1 MKYFGFICILLLFL
15 NDCSAKND
23 TAKLS
28 LADIVKN
35 VALAFSKINNNNETV
50 PFTDAITDNYDDMLN
65 NVRSALKAVNKVE
78 NVSEFIQTNA
88 QLNDV
93 LSKFDVKDV
102 LSFITNNAHVIDN
115 SNVLKTN
122 DASNNNSSRCL
133 NDTQSIVPGVEKS
146 KDWALRM
153 IDANGKPPS
162 GLLNF
167 ILTWEG
173 DYEEC
178 LRITAETFK
187 GKYCL
192 GSFWIT
198 GVPNP
203 VTKADGV
210 SIKIG
215 LCIPD
220 TCTKEEELVMLSA
233 VAPKLTNNRI
243 YAYDLTC
250 QEPGRK
256 LDTRAIALISVCVV
270 FVVVMSIATIFD
282 IITRQIFK
290 RNKTSKYTVNSSTN
304 ESQETD
310 AIKGETYSKN
320 ADTPVVRST
329 REQSN
334 KEEEKSTIEHGIL
347 GQLLLSFSVYTN
359 GSKILSTHQSA
370 GTLTAI
376 NGIRFISMTWIIL
389 GHTFVFGFM
398 QGSVENIATMFPT
411 YIKRLSFMAVM
422 NAPVAVDT
430 FFALSGL
437 LLTYLTLKQMK
448 KSKGKINWF
457 LFYFHRFWRLTPPYM
472 LIMGIY
478 IAVFPYIGNGPFW
491 PKDGFEKNYCK
502 NTWWWNLLYINNFKP
517 VSEECFS
524 WTWYLANDMQFYIIS
539 PIIIVPLYFSKI
551 AGTIVMSIFLLAT
564 SITSG
569 IVSKHFE
576 LGVST
581 FGKNGGAHFDEYY
594 QKPYCRM
601 GPYLLGMYT
610 GYLLY
615 KCNCKCRINRYLNF
629 LLWIVFSV
637 IAVLV
642 LYGVYGNYNDN
653 PMSENVTALY
663 NAVHRSA
670 WGAAICWVIFACATG
685 NGGFINTVLSWKMFI
700 PFSRLTFC
708 AYLLHPVVQF
718 YYYGSKK
725 KMTYW
730 DDHQTIYEFLA
741 HVVLSFAVAFIASL
755 AFESPMMGLEKVIF
769 RRERKK
775 RAL

>member
-1 MKYFGFICILLLFL
+1 MKYLGFTCILLLFL
-15 NDCSAKND
+15 NDCSANND
-23 TAKLS
+23 TTKLS
-28 LADIVKN
+28 LADVVKN
-35 VALAFSKINNNNETV
+35 VVLAFNKIKNNNETV
-50 PFTDAITDNYDDMLN
+50 PITDAITDNYDEMLT
-65 NVRSALKAVNKVE
+65 NVRSAFETVNKVE

-93 LSKFDVKDV
+93 LAKFDVQEI
-102 LSFITNNAHVIDN
+102 LSSITNNANVIDI
-115 SNVLKTN
+115 SNLMKMN
-122 DASNNNSSRCL
+122 DPSSKKSSKCL
-133 NDTQSIVPGVEKS
+133 NDTKSIVPGMEKS

-162 GLLNF
+162 GLMNF

-192 GSFWIT
+192 GSFLIT
-198 GVPNP
+198 GIPNP
-203 VTKADGV
+203 VTQADGV
-210 SIKIG
+210 SVKIG
-215 LCIPD
+215 MCIPD

-233 VAPKLTNNRI
+233 EGELENLLMMSILIPVVPKLTNNRI

-256 LDTRAIALISVCVV
+256 LDTRAIALISVCSV
-270 FVVVMSIATIFD
+270 FVVVMTIATIYD
-282 IITRQIFK
+282 IITRHILK
-290 RNKTSKYTVNSSTN
+290 HNKTSKYTVNSSTN
-304 ESQETD
+304 ETQETD
-310 AIKGETYSKN
+310 AIKGEANSKN
-320 ADTPVVRST
+320 ADIPAVFST
-329 REQSN
+329 REQSI
-334 KEEEKSTIEHGIL
+334 KEEDKPTNEHGIL

-359 GSKILSTHQSA
+359 GSKILSTNQSA

-398 QGSVENIATMFPT
+398 QGSVGIAHFVTWKLKYTGYVWF
-411 YIKRLSFMAVM
+411 ICSQRS
-422 NAPVAVDT
+422 
-430 FFALSGL
+430 ALNSGL

-517 VSEECFS
+517 VSEECFA
-524 WTWYLANDMQFYIIS
+524 WAWYLANDMQFYIIS
-539 PIIIVPLYFSKI
+539 PIIILPLYFSKI
-551 AGTIVMSIFLLAT
+551 AGTIVISIFLLAT

-581 FGKNGGAHFDEYY
+581 FGKNGDAHFNEYY

-653 PMSENVTALY
+653 PMSDDVTALY

-685 NGGFINTVLSWKMFI
+685 NGGEYF
-700 PFSRLTFC
+700 
-708 AYLLHPVVQF
+708 
-718 YYYGSKK
+718 
-725 KMTYW
+725 
-730 DDHQTIYEFLA
+730 
-741 HVVLSFAVAFIASL
+741 
-755 AFESPMMGLEKVIF
+755 
-769 RRERKK
+769 
-775 RAL
+775 